1 MKSLFCGPL
10 NPPSFGLYR
19 LLLVAYC
26 LFAFPLQAGA
36 AGLEVGNLRCESQ
49 GDPLGVDV
57 ATPHLSWGLS
67 GSERTQRQ
75 TAYRILVASSLDRLR
90 QNRGDQWDSG
100 KVASS
105 EQSGVEYGG
114 PALRS
119 NQQCFWKVMVW
130 DQVGKGS
137 RWSRA
142 GSWTMG
148 LLGPGEWKA
157 KWVQSPETNVYPLPL
172 FRREL
177 RVERPIQRA
186 LVHVCGLGQF
196 DLFLDGAKVSDHF
209 LDPAWSVYEKTDYCV
224 TFDLTEKLGVG
235 DHALGVMLGKG
246 FFNTDGD
253 RRVHGVQSNRP
264 LRLLLQ
270 AHIWFTDGTEQTLV
284 SDTSWRVSPGP
295 ITHSAILGGEDYD
308 ARLMPVGWSKAGF
321 NDQAWKPATESQ
333 SPGGILRAT
342 MSPPMKVME
351 SFRPVRMDEPAPG
364 KFVYDFGQNASAIP
378 KLRVRGRA
386 GAVVRL
392 TPAEQR
398 HGMTPRVN
406 NGRGL
411 VNQAGVGTPN
421 YFQYTLRG
429 GEVEEWIPQFSYSG
443 FQYLQVEGAVPAGNA
458 NSGGLPVIEE
468 LVSLHVRNVAE
479 KTGSFECSN
488 PLLNAIDRIIDRA
501 VQANMAHVLTDCP
514 HREKLGWLEVSYL
527 MGPSI
532 AGRYDISRFY
542 SKVSRDCGD
551 SQQADGLVPTVAPSY
566 PAFSGGF
573 AYTPEWGAAAVVV
586 PWQVYEWYGDRRVL
600 RDSYTTM
607 KGFVDFIEQTSA
619 NLVPRPGL
627 GDWYDYG
634 GKTVGPS
641 QFTPV
646 ELSAMAT
653 FYRCSRI
660 VADTAALLGEGA
672 EASKYQALAQRIR
685 TAFNERF
692 FDGVAEY
699 KNSGSPQTGGSM
711 ASALGMVPPGRE
723 KAVLERILQ
732 DVKDRNDQQTVG
744 DIGHWYFLKALAEGG
759 QSEFLYRL
767 TTRTN
772 MGGYGFIVNNG
783 WTSMPE
789 AWDADTGASM
799 NHCMLGHIQ
808 EWFLGDLGGIR
819 PDPAAPG
826 FRRVLIEPQVVGDL
840 QWVKASHRGPGGDV
854 CVSWHRRGDRGLD
867 CQIVI
872 PPNTTAQVRLPA
884 REGSTVKEGG
894 RTVARQ
900 KGVRL
905 IGRDSVGVKLELQS
919 GTYALSV
926 E

>member
-1 MKSLFCGPL
+1 MKSLLCSL
-10 NPPSFGLYR
+10 IPSAALGLCR
-19 LLLVAYC
+19 LVLVAFC
-26 LFAFPLQAGA
+26 LCVCSPKVA
-36 AGLEVGNLRCESQ
+36 AGGVEVVHLRCESQ
-49 GDPLGVDV
+49 VDPLSVD
-57 ATPHLSWGLS
+57 AAKPLLSWTLS
-67 GSERTQRQ
+67 SNERKQRQ
-75 TAYRILVASSLDRLR
+75 TAYRILVASSQELLKR
-90 QNRGDQWDSG
+90 NRSDQWDSG
-100 KVASS
+100 KVPSS
-105 EQSGVEYGG
+105 EQNGIEYGG

-130 DQVGKGS
+130 DQSGKPS
-137 RWSRA
+137 RWSGVSR
-142 GSWTMG
+142 WTMG
-148 LLGPGEWKA
+148 LLGLDEWKA
-157 KWVQSPETNVYPLPL
+157 KWIQSAETNVYPLPL
-172 FRREL
+172 FRHGL
-177 RVERPIQRA
+177 RVEKPVQRA
-186 LVHVCGLGQF
+186 LVYVCGLGQF

-209 LDPAWSVYEKTDYCV
+209 LDPAWSVYEKTAYYV
-224 TFDLTEKLGVG
+224 AFDVTEKLRVG
-235 DHALGVMLGKG
+235 NHAFGVMLGKG

-253 RRVHGVQSNRP
+253 RRVHGVQSKRP
-264 LRLLLQ
+264 LRLLFQ
-270 AHIWFTDGTEQTLV
+270 AHIWYADGTEQTLV
-284 SDTSWRVSPGP
+284 SDDSWRVSPGP

-308 ARLMPVGWSKAGF
+308 ARLVPAGWSTAGF
-321 NDQAWKPATESQ
+321 NDQAWKHAAEAQ
-333 SPGGILRAT
+333 RPGGILRAAL
-342 MSPPMKVME
+342 SPPMKVME
-351 SFRPVRMDEPAPG
+351 SFRAVRIDEPASG

-398 HGMTPRVN
+398 HGMTPRAN
-406 NGRGL
+406 NGQGL
-411 VNQAGVGTPN
+411 VNQAGVGSPN

-429 GEVEEWIPQFSYSG
+429 GEAEEWTPQFSYSG
-443 FQYLQVEGAVPAGNA
+443 FQYLQIEGAVPAGNP
-458 NSGGLPVIEE
+458 NPGGFPVIEE
-468 LVSLHVRNVAE
+468 LVSLHVRNTAE
-479 KTGSFECSN
+479 ATGRFECSH
-488 PLLNAIDRIIDRA
+488 PLLNRIDRIIDRA

-551 SQQADGLVPTVAPSY
+551 SQESDGLVPTVAPSY

-600 RDSYTTM
+600 QESYATM
-607 KGFVDFIEQTSA
+607 KGFVDFVEQTST

-653 FYRCSRI
+653 FYRCARI
-660 VADTAALLGEGA
+660 VADTASLLGEDG
-672 EASKYQALAQRIR
+672 ERSKYDTLAQRIR
-685 TAFNERF
+685 TAFNERYF
-692 FDGVAEY
+692 NGVAEY

-711 ASALGMVPPGRE
+711 ALALGMVPAGRE
-723 KAVLERILQ
+723 QAVLERILQ

-744 DIGHWYFLKALAEGG
+744 DIGHWYFLKALADGG

-808 EWFLGDLGGIR
+808 EWFLGYLGGIR
-819 PDPAAPG
+819 PDPAFPG
-826 FRRVLIEPQVVGDL
+826 FQRVLIEPQVVGDL
-840 QWVKASHRGPGGDV
+840 QWAKASHRGPRGEV
-854 CVSWHRRGDRGLD
+854 RVSWDRRGDRGVD
-867 CQIVI
+867 FGIVI
-872 PPNTTAQVRLPA
+872 PPNSTAQVRLPA

-894 RTVARQ
+894 RPIARQ

-905 IGRDSVGVKLELQS
+905 IGRDHAGVKLELQS
-919 GTYALSV
+919 GVYALSV